1 VWPGITALL
10 RISVEVEAHHLLVGK
25 GIEDPLD
32 YLEPPVLYTKF
43 QSQHP
48 MKTMEEG
55 SVITMPIRST
65 IKSIWNH
72 KVAILIILAAVATL
86 TVAAFGF
93 GTVGTGEAVILVD
106 PIFKSISPE
115 ATLGPSFYVKWP
127 WASAIRIMYSI
138 QSVSM
143 VTEYVQTSP
152 NFWAVSKTGDYPG
165 INVLSKDGLQIEVDI
180 QIRWSLD
187 PTKLVALFRNYPAL
201 DYKDVVITSITRE
214 VIRDAIAQFTALEV
228 VEKRANITVAIQ
240 LQLKEALMN
249 EPSLAGAINTLE
261 VDLRNID
268 PPFSFLQA
276 VASKI
281 TAQQKALEAEYNK
294 TAQLILA
301 NATAQKQL
309 ILAKA
314 NAEAM
319 EITANAT
326 ARSIYYITRLA
337 ATDATTSERLT
348 ELYLTLE
355 ALKEIAATDSR
366 LILLWGTQTP
376 GLIIPPQ

>member
-1 VWPGITALL
+1 
-10 RISVEVEAHHLLVGK
+10 
-25 GIEDPLD
+25 
-32 YLEPPVLYTKF
+32 
-43 QSQHP
+43 

-249 EPSLAGAINTLE
+249 EPSLAGAISTLE

>member
-1 VWPGITALL
+1 VAGYHSPLC
-10 RISVEVEAHHLLVGK
+10 ISVEVEAHHLLVWK
-25 GIEDPLD
+25 GIEDLLD
-32 YLEPPVLYTKF
+32 YLEPPVLYIKF

-55 SVITMPIRST
+55 SIVTMPIRST

-72 KVAILIILAAVATL
+72 KVAILIILATVATL
-86 TVAAFGF
+86 TVAALGF

-143 VTEYVQTSP
+143 ETEYVQTSP
-152 NFWAVSKTGDYPG
+152 NFWAVSKIGDYPG

-201 DYKDVVITSITRE
+201 DYKGVVITSVTRE
-214 VIRDAIAQFTALEV
+214 VVRDAIAQFTAIEV

-240 LQLKEALMN
+240 LQLKEALMK

-261 VDLRNID
+261 VDLRNVD

-276 VASKI
+276 VAAKI

-294 TAQLILA
+294 TAQLTLA

-314 NAEAM
+314 NAQAM

-337 ATDATTSERLT
+337 STDATTSERLT

-355 ALKEIAATDSR
+355 ALKVIAATDSR